1 MTNEEL
7 SRDFDIV
14 WDGSLYPLPSSDPAP
29 AVAISA
35 AQVRDLLDSVYPKAL
50 ALGDIGVHFGCI
62 RDLAWPAV
70 VELLNARLAE
80 RVNIAEHYVRR
91 GSGRK
96 PAYAYR
102 AAMRRES

>member
-1 MTNEEL
+1 MTNAEL
-7 SRDFDIV
+7 QQRYDIV
-14 WDGSLYPLPSSDPAP
+14 WDGSLYPLPSSEPAP
-29 AVAISA
+29 AALITPD
-35 AQVRDLLDSVYPKAL
+35 QVRELLDSVYPKAL
-50 ALGDIGVHFGCI
+50 VLADIAAPFGCI

-70 VELLNARLAE
+70 VELLNAGTIQ
-80 RVNIAEHYVRR
+80 RVMATMFTRR

>member
-7 SRDFDIV
+7 QRDFDIV

-29 AVAISA
+29 AAAISA
-35 AQVRDLLDSVYPKAL
+35 AQVRELLDSVYPKAL
-50 ALGDIGVHFGCI
+50 VLADIAKPFGCI

-70 VELLNARLAE
+70 VELLNAGTIQ
-80 RVNIAEHYVRR
+80 RVMASTFSRQ